1 MYGDTK
7 PYQTKPSHFLPF
19 LHSVFDYFQKPNIF
33 GIHYSVFK
41 HFSKPKIFGIWYLVW
56 FDYLW
61 QHWRTGTWVK
71 NYQTDS
77 GRDPKSGTYI
87 TFRNF
92 VSLKLCNLPE
102 GLSVPLLI
110 CLALLDPYAVLLCP
124 LPNSYT
130 KLHKCGFHKY
140 SGLSGAFADGTIC

>member
-1 MYGDTK
+1 MATLTEQKSYSSYISTKNLCMVIPNHTK
-7 PYQTKPSHFLPF
+7 PNHHIFYHFYIRYLI
-19 LHSVFDYFQKPNIF
+19 IF
-33 GIHYSVFK
+33 KDRIYSVFK
-41 HFSKPKIFGIWYLVW
+41 NFSKPKIFGIWYLVW

-92 VSLKLCNLPE
+92 VSLKVCNLPE

-110 CLALLDPYAVLLCP
+110 WLALLDPYAVLLCP
-124 LPNSYT
+124 LPNAYMWFS
-130 KLHKCGFHKY
+130 
-140 SGLSGAFADGTIC
+140 